1 MARNDEREFRLRPR
15 KPSIPRTQNEPAAWA
30 TAFKTVMHYVR
41 ASTVAKRANRIGG
54 GAARRASIPKSQR
67 CAIRVTYTRN
77 AVRGQWRAHGRY
89 LSRESA
95 AGEQA
100 TAGFDRAEEGIEI
113 GARLESWQA
122 ERDQRLWKI
131 IISPEFGDRVDL
143 TRLTRDMMTRVERD
157 LDTPLEWVAVGHHN
171 TEHPHVH
178 VALRGVGQDRRS
190 IRLNRDYLKQGIR
203 SIAEDLCTRQIGHRT
218 DMDAAEAERGEIR
231 EKRYTSLD
239 QAISRSAQTSR
250 DASSAITITM
260 TSDARRESEAARVRR
275 QHIAARLS
283 ALEDMGLAQRSGASE
298 WTVRSDFESV
308 LRAMQRAGDRQ
319 KILSAHGVPMSDQ
332 RLPIEV
338 LDFRNTSSVEGRVLV
353 HAEDEQSGRSYLMLE
368 GTDARVHFIHYTP
381 EIEAARSRGQ
391 LRTNSFA
398 RFRRIFVD
406 EEAIVQAE
414 DLGDSD
420 AILDNRR
427 FLGTK
432 AETSVKKGILPSD
445 DGWGGWLGRYQTA
458 LRKAAMELQ
467 YADRA
472 AGNRRARD
480 RTTGR

>member
-1 MARNDEREFRLRPR
+1 
-15 KPSIPRTQNEPAAWA
+15 
-30 TAFKTVMHYVR
+30 
-41 ASTVAKRANRIGG
+41 
-54 GAARRASIPKSQR
+54 
-67 CAIRVTYTRN
+67 
-77 AVRGQWRAHGRY
+77 
-89 LSRESA
+89 
-95 AGEQA
+95 
-100 TAGFDRAEEGIEI
+100 
-113 GARLESWQA
+113 
-122 ERDQRLWKI
+122 
-131 IISPEFGDRVDL
+131 
-143 TRLTRDMMTRVERD
+143 
-157 LDTPLEWVAVGHHN
+157 
-171 TEHPHVH
+171 
-178 VALRGVGQDRRS
+178 
-190 IRLNRDYLKQGIR
+190 
-203 SIAEDLCTRQIGHRT
+203 
-218 DMDAAEAERGEIR
+218 MDAAEAERGEIR

-239 QAISRSAQTSR
+239 QAISRSAQPSR
-250 DASSAITITM
+250 DASSVITITIT
-260 TSDARRESEAARVRR
+260 TSDVRRESELARVRR

-283 ALEDMGLAQRSGASE
+283 VLEDMGLAQRSGPSE

-319 KILSAHGVPMSDQ
+319 TILSAHGVPMSDQ

-432 AETSVKKGILPSD
+432 AETSVKKGILPSE
-445 DGWGGWLGRYQTA
+445 DGWGGWLGRYQSA

-472 AGNRRARD
+472 GGNRRARD

>member
-1 MARNDEREFRLRPR
+1 
-15 KPSIPRTQNEPAAWA
+15 
-30 TAFKTVMHYVR
+30 MHYVR
-41 ASTVAKRANRIGG
+41 ASRVAKRANRIGG
-54 GAARRASIPKSQR
+54 GAERRASIPKSQR

-89 LSRESA
+89 LARESA

-113 GARLESWQA
+113 DPRLESWQA

-143 TRLTRDMMTRVERD
+143 TRLTREMMTRVERD
-157 LDTPLEWVAVGHHN
+157 LDTPLEWVAVAHHN

-178 VALRGVGQDRRS
+178 VALRGVGRDGHA

-203 SIAEDLCTRQIGHRT
+203 SIAEDLCTRQMGHRT

-239 QAISRSAQTSR
+239 QAISRSAQPSR
-250 DASSAITITM
+250 DASSIITITITM
-260 TSDARRESEAARVRR
+260 TSDVMRESELARARR

-283 ALEDMGLAQRSGASE
+283 VLEDMGLAQRSGPSDWA
-298 WTVRSDFESV
+298 VRSDFESV

-319 KILSAHGVPMSDQ
+319 KVLSAHGVPMSDQ

-338 LDFRNTSSVEGRVLV
+338 LDFRNMSSVEGRVLV
-353 HAEDEQSGRSYLMLE
+353 HGEDEQSGRSYLMLE

-406 EEAIVQAE
+406 EEAVVQTE
-414 DLGDSD
+414 DLGDAE
-420 AILDNRR
+420 AILDNRGLLR
-427 FLGTK
+427 TK
-432 AETSVKKGILPSD
+432 AEASVKNGILPAE
-445 DGWGGWLGRYQTA
+445 DGWGGWLGRYQSA
-458 LRKAAMELQ
+458 LRKAAMELE
-467 YADRA
+467 YPSRA
-472 AGNRRARD
+472 GGERRARD
-480 RTTGR
+480 RATGR

>member
-1 MARNDEREFRLRPR
+1 MARNDERDFRLRPR

-54 GAARRASIPKSQR
+54 GSARRASIPKSQR

-143 TRLTRDMMTRVERD
+143 TRLTRDMMARVERD
-157 LDTPLEWVAVGHHN
+157 LGTPLEWVAVVHHN

-178 VALRGVGQDRRS
+178 VALRGVGQDRRT

-203 SIAEDLCTRQIGHRT
+203 SIAEDL
-218 DMDAAEAERGEIR
+218 DAAEAERGEIR

-239 QAISRSAQTSR
+239 QAISRSSQPSR
-250 DASSAITITM
+250 DASSVMTITM
-260 TSDARRESEAARVRR
+260 TSDVRRESELARVRQ

-283 ALEDMGLAQRSGASE
+283 VLEDMGLSQRSGPSE

-319 KILSAHGVPMSDQ
+319 KILSAHGEPMSDQ

-391 LRTNSFA
+391 LRTNSFV

-432 AETSVKKGILPSD
+432 AEISVKKGILPSD
-445 DGWGGWLGRYQTA
+445 DGWGGWLGRYQSA
-458 LRKAAMELQ
+458 LRKAAMEVQ
-467 YADRA
+467 YADR